1 MHSSCDPHAQGCL
14 CVCCVGA
21 VASDDCG
28 DNVFLLCLRLCPMC
42 MCARMIFTSKEVWCL
57 WSTAGSASMTE
68 TGVAERTGPVS
79 RCLENHCCVVEVKR
93 NSLGIQCRGKT
104 FSQIYC
110 SVGVVEFSINSC
122 CACVVC
128 AHTRTCAHVV
138 FHANS
143 VMWVHV

>member
-1 MHSSCDPHAQGCL
+1 MNCNLFPCWCCYSAFWALQVQFGVGQVVYCFQGMFCRAAIMHSSCVPRAQGCL

-21 VASDDCG
+21 VASLTSDDCG

-57 WSTAGSASMTE
+57 WSTAGSASTTE

-93 NSLGIQCRGKT
+93 NSLGIQCRD
-104 FSQIYC
+104 
-110 SVGVVEFSINSC
+110 
-122 CACVVC
+122 
-128 AHTRTCAHVV
+128 
-138 FHANS
+138 
-143 VMWVHV
+143 